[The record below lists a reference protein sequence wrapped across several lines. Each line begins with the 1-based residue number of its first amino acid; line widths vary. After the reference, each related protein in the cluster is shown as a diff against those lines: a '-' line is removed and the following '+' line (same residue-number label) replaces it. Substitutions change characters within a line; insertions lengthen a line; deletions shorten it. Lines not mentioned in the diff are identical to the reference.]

1 MDGEGTDLVM
11 APRINPGMDPIQ
23 AKHRENMQ
31 AVMGALEEA
40 FPGVGMCLFLFD
52 EHASQPR
59 ANYIS
64 NTDRAQALKAVKQWV
79 SRQESI

>member
-1 MDGEGTDLVM
+1 M
-11 APRINPGMDPIQ
+11 APRIGLGMDPIQ

-31 AVMGALEEA
+31 AVMGVLIEA
-40 FPGVGMCLFLFD
+40 FPGVGLCLFLFD

-64 NTDRAQALKAVKQWV
+64 NADRSQTLAAIKQWV
-79 SRQESI
+79 QRQEAN